1 MIMRRFDKKDM
12 GEIYKNKHFCWS
24 YSQYTNMC
32 SLFMCVLYHTKCVYA
47 SKVGVFV
54 FKYILGTA
62 FWAFGIFFAGG
73 AIYVI
78 VTIISCAI
86 DYISNEKWRIKDK
99 ISENT
104 TAVLCFC
111 IAIAAGAV
119 VCENDI
125 TAPEIE
131 DNAYSSGYEDGYTE
145 GLRDGEEKG
154 IEQVLDDPTRFELF
168 SME

>member
-1 MIMRRFDKKDM
+1 MLELLTIDEHSFYLLCIVYHK
-12 GEIYKNKHFCWS
+12 
-24 YSQYTNMC
+24 Q
-32 SLFMCVLYHTKCVYA
+32 SLFSSGVDVIVL
-47 SKVGVFV
+47 
-54 FKYILGTA
+54 KYILGIA
-62 FWAFGIFFAGG
+62 FFSFGMFFAGG
-73 AIYVI
+73 LVYVFI
-78 VTIISCAI
+78 CLASYAI

-99 ISENT
+99 VSENT

-131 DNAYSSGYEDGYTE
+131 NNAYSSGYEDGYTE

>member
-1 MIMRRFDKKDM
+1 M
-12 GEIYKNKHFCWS
+12 
-24 YSQYTNMC
+24 
-32 SLFMCVLYHTKCVYA
+32 
-47 SKVGVFV
+47 

-62 FWAFGIFFAGG
+62 FWACGILFAGCLICFF
-73 AIYVI
+73 IYL
-78 VTIISCAI
+78 ISYAI

-99 ISENT
+99 VSENT

-119 VCENDI
+119 VCGNDI

-131 DNAYSSGYEDGYTE
+131 NNAYSSGYEDGYTE

-168 SME
+168 FME